1 MGKMHACGDSGL
13 QVPTLRGQEKEG
25 RRDERCPGAQ
35 RGGGRKCQR
44 LFPQSAVPFT
54 WRPSPAP
61 IWISLPA
68 VLAPGWVS
76 PDLPHLHHRA
86 PHRHGPPRT
95 ALQDVGTQPAKT
107 AGHVQISYILR

>member
-86 PHRHGPPRT
+86 PHRHGPSRT